1 MCSEDASVLEQDLAD
16 CVGKLAL
23 KLVAAQSQLKT
34 MKLKTKDSEDSLRLQ
49 SDLDEVFKL
58 EYYLSVHF
66 MSANLAYCGR
76 VKLSA
81 RHWRRD

>member
-34 MKLKTKDSEDSLRLQ
+34 LKLKSKDSEDSLRLQ
-49 SDLDEVFKL
+49 SDLDEVIMLQFFFT
-58 EYYLSVHF
+58 VHLI
-66 MSANLAYCGR
+66 MSIAIEQS
-76 VKLSA
+76 SA
-81 RHWRRD
+81 HGT